1 MAANVLSLGESF
13 QYQGSMDKGPYPL
26 LEENGYFLMPDGKK
40 MPKVSTMKPWLL
52 SAFARSPEWF
62 SSSWLHPRNESVLGC
77 FLIELT
83 EKI

>member
-1 MAANVLSLGESF
+1 
-13 QYQGSMDKGPYPL
+13 
-26 LEENGYFLMPDGKK
+26 MPDGKK

-62 SSSWLHPRNESVLGC
+62 SSSWLHPRNKSVLGC